1 MSKKERICLLAF
13 LALALA
19 LVFAVWQVFDRKTA
33 CRYTEKINGFFNEP
47 AESMDVLCYGSSR
60 MYCTLDP
67 LVLHAETGLRSYV
80 LATQQQPLAATY
92 CYMKESLKTQSPK
105 VLLLEATMAFSPG
118 AGGEGAL
125 RDCLDPLPW
134 SENKLAIIR
143 TLVPEGERSSYYF
156 NLLKYHQRW
165 KELSAQDFRFD
176 WRGKR
181 DPLRGY
187 HFMEIARPETCAQQS
202 YADVEAVPLSEES
215 LAVLRDMKALAE
227 ENGAQLMLLAAP
239 YAWADEERGSLKG
252 LHAFCE
258 DEGIVLLDMN
268 EVYDSLGF
276 DAERDFV
283 DEGHL
288 NVYGSAKA
296 TRLIGETLLARY
308 GLTPESHPADAEIS
322 AAYAMR
328 IEPFVRELNVESEA
342 A

>member
-1 MSKKERICLLAF
+1 MSKKKRICLPVF
-13 LALALA
+13 LILVLA
-19 LVFAVWQVFDRKTA
+19 LVFAAWQVFDRKLA

-47 AESMDVLCYGSSR
+47 AESMDVICYGSSR
-60 MYCTLDP
+60 MYCTVDP
-67 LVLHAETGLRSYV
+67 LVLHAQTGLRSYV

-92 CYMKESLKTQSPK
+92 YYMKESLKTQSPK
-105 VLLLEATMAFSPG
+105 VLLLEPTMAYSPG

-143 TLVPEGERSSYYF
+143 ALVPAGERSSYYF
-156 NLLKYHQRW
+156 NFLKYHQRW

-187 HFMEIARPETCAQQS
+187 HRMDITRPESCRQQS

-215 LAVLRDMKALAE
+215 LAILRGMKALAE

-239 YAWADEERGSLKG
+239 YAWADEELGSLKS
-252 LHAFCE
+252 LHDFCA
-258 DEGIVLLDMN
+258 DEGLVFLDMN
-268 EVYDSLGF
+268 AVYDSLGF
-276 DAERDFV
+276 DPEQDFA

-288 NVYGSAKA
+288 NVYGAIKA
-296 TRLIGETLLARY
+296 TRLIGETLITEY
-308 GLTPESHPADAEIS
+308 GLTPESHPADAEI
-322 AAYAMR
+322 AAEYAKR
-328 IEPFVRELNVESEA
+328 IEPLVNSMRVESGE
-342 A
+342 

>member
-1 MSKKERICLLAF
+1 MSRKERIRLPVF
-13 LALALA
+13 LILALA
-19 LVFAVWQVFDRKTA
+19 LVLAAWQVFDRKTA

-47 AESMDVLCYGSSR
+47 AESMDVICYGSSR
-60 MYCTLDP
+60 MYCTVDP
-67 LVLHAETGLRSYV
+67 LTLHAETGLRSYV

-92 CYMKESLKTQSPK
+92 YYMKESLRTQSPK

-118 AGGEGAL
+118 VGGEGAL

-143 TLVPEGERSSYYF
+143 ALVPAGERSSYYF
-156 NLLKYHQRW
+156 NFLKYHQRW

-187 HFMEIARPETCAQQS
+187 HFMDIARPESCSQQN
-202 YADVEAVPLSEES
+202 YADVEAVPLPEES
-215 LAVLRDMKALAE
+215 LEILRDMKALAE

-252 LHAFCE
+252 LHAFCAE
-258 DEGIVLLDMN
+258 EGIVFLDMN

-276 DAERDFV
+276 DPERDFA

-288 NVYGSAKA
+288 NVYGAIKA
-296 TRLIGETLLARY
+296 TRLIGETLLTEY
-308 GLTPESHPADAEIS
+308 GLTPQSHPADAEIA

-328 IEPFVRELNVESEA
+328 IEPLVRELSVESEE
-342 A
+342 